1 MEKSKKKF
9 KDTRVGKF
17 LTKAAPNILKGVSDV
32 VPDAGILKLIGGLI
46 SKDEVLTPK
55 DKEEALKLLDLDII
69 EIQEISK
76 RWSSDMS
83 SDSWLSKNVR
93 PMMLIFLTISTWLL
107 ILMDS
112 LNIDFGVSV
121 EWIDLLKSLLLTTY
135 VAYFGSRGIE
145 KYKYISQKQN
155 TIPKSLSFIF
165 KYIIIFFNIYF
176 QIYIYI
182 YISNY
187 LFYIFEVI
195 KKCKV
200 ITYIFK
206 KQIKDGK
213 HKMYSSKKRL
223 LPINCR

>member
-1 MEKSKKKF
+1 MSKKKF

-17 LTKAAPNILKGVSDV
+17 LTKAAPNILKGVSDII
-32 VPDAGILKLIGGLI
+32 PDAGILKLVGGLI

-55 DKEEALKLLDLDII
+55 DKEEALKLLEMDII
-69 EIQEISK
+69 EMQEVSK
-76 RWSSDMS
+76 RWVSDMS
-83 SDSWLSKNVR
+83 SDSYLSKNVR

-112 LNIDFGVSV
+112 LNIDFGVGV
-121 EWIDLLKSLLLTTY
+121 EWIDLLKSLLIVVY
-135 VAYFGSRGIE
+135 VSYFGSRGIE
-145 KYKYISQKQN
+145 KYKYISQNKQN
-155 TIPKSLSFIF
+155 TFPKSLFLLSFI
-165 KYIIIFFNIYF
+165 YIIIFNIFF

-206 KQIKDGK
+206 KQIWKTQNVFK
-213 HKMYSSKKRL
+213 
-223 LPINCR
+223 

>member
-55 DKEEALKLLDLDII
+55 DKEEALKLLELDII
-69 EIQEISK
+69 EIQEVSK

-112 LNIDFGVSV
+112 LNIEFGVGV
-121 EWIDLLKSLLLTTY
+121 EWIDLLKSLLLTAY
-135 VAYFGSRGIE
+135 VATLVQEVLKNISTFRRNRILSQNHYS
-145 KYKYISQKQN
+145 YYILF
-155 TIPKSLSFIF
+155 LSISIFFLIYIFRFIF
-165 KYIIIFFNIYF
+165 IYIFLIIYF
-176 QIYIYI
+176 IY
-182 YISNY
+182 
-187 LFYIFEVI
+187 L
-195 KKCKV
+195 K
-200 ITYIFK
+200 
-206 KQIKDGK
+206 
-213 HKMYSSKKRL
+213 
-223 LPINCR
+223 